1 MKFKSNE
8 KGQALI
14 IITFAAVVLMGFTA
28 LAIDGTRAFE
38 DKRHAQ
44 NAADTSA
51 LAGAL
56 TYSRLIDPKAAEAV
70 INNEIETAA
79 YNRAS
84 ENGYVDENTAG
95 VKDVAVT
102 ITNIGGNVC
111 PANLQGKEIK
121 VDITTTINTSMA
133 RVLGRNT
140 MTSSVTA
147 TARACGTYSGPPFPG
162 NAIVGLAPHGKG
174 YDGTGTPDWTITGG
188 GIMSNSSD
196 SNAAYCNGAADI
208 TVPSVSV
215 VGGTQFL
222 CHGVNIG
229 DGDDLITGVPQ
240 YSADS
245 MAAFLPRTPAC
256 DGTASFSSG
265 QWHPQAGKDGSKV
278 SWTTDADFAPGLYC
292 VQNSP
297 GPFHGLISGSEVTFY
312 IMLSN
317 FTMSGNGGGQIV
329 ATAPSSGEYKGVLIF
344 SKAFTDSNGNLLNS
358 QSFELAGN
366 GSAAMR
372 GSIILPSASVKIFGN
387 GSGDS
392 YQSQIIAYNIDSGG
406 SSDITIEYNP
416 NTIYQTTVP
425 YSLSLLK

>member
-14 IITFAAVVLMGFTA
+14 IITFAAVIMMGFTA
-28 LAIDGTRAFE
+28 LAIDGARAFE

-56 TYSRLIDPKAAEAV
+56 TYSRLVDPKAAESV
-70 INNEIETAA
+70 INNEITTAA
-79 YNRAS
+79 FNRAS
-84 ENGYVDENTAG
+84 ENGYADQNAPG
-95 VKDVAVT
+95 VRDVTVT
-102 ITNIGGNVC
+102 ITNISGSVC

-133 RVLGRNT
+133 RVLGRTT

-162 NAIVGLAPHGKG
+162 SAIVSLAPHGKA
-174 YDGTGTPDWTITGG
+174 YDGTGTPDWNITGG

-196 SNAAYCNGAADI
+196 ADAAYCNGAADI

-215 VGGTQFL
+215 VGGAKFL

-229 DGDDLITGVPQ
+229 DGDDLTTGISQ
-240 YSADS
+240 YTAES
-245 MAAFLPRTPAC
+245 MAAFLPRPPAC

-265 QWHPQAGKDGSKV
+265 QWTPQAGKDGSKV
-278 SWTTDADFAPGLYC
+278 SWTTDAHFAPGLYC

-312 IMLSN
+312 IMQQNFSMTSN
-317 FTMSGNGGGQIV
+317 GAGQIV
-329 ATAPSSGEYKGVLIF
+329 ATAPSSGEYKGILIF
-344 SKAFTDSNGNLLNS
+344 SKAFTDANGNLLNS
-358 QSFELAGN
+358 QTFELAGN

-387 GSGDS
+387 GTGDS
-392 YQSQIIAYNIDSGG
+392 YKSQIIAYNVNSGG
-406 SSDITIEYNP
+406 SSNISIEYNP